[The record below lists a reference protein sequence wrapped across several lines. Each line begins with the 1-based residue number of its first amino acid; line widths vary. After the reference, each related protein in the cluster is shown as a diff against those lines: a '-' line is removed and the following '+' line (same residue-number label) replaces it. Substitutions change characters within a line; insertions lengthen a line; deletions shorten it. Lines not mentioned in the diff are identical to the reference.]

1 MGIELV
7 EETIGR
13 LRNQLDRE
21 PTEDEVRAARNELI
35 RRAYAA
41 MAIADVQLREE
52 AENSSRPPKSE

>member
-7 EETIGR
+7 EETIGK
-13 LRNQLDRE
+13 LRNQLGRK

-41 MAIADVQLREE
+41 MAITDVQLREE
-52 AENSSRPPKSE
+52 AENYFRPPKSE